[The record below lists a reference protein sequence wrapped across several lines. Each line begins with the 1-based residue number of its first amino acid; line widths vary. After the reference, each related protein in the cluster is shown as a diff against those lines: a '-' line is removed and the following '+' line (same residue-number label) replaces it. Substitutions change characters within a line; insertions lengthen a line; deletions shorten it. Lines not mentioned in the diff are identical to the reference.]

1 MRIASYLAIITLYE
15 VISAGMPNFNV
26 INEVINAI
34 DENLIPKREKDANKF
49 GVTLFKIKI

>member
-1 MRIASYLAIITLYE
+1 
-15 VISAGMPNFNV
+15 MPNFNV